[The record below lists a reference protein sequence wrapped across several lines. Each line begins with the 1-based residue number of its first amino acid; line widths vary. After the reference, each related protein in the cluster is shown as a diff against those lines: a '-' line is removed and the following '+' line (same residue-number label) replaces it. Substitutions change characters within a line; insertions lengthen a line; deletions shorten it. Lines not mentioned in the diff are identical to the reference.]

1 MINIDWEEVHGG
13 IKYYCVLN
21 GQSFGPVTFK
31 QFANM
36 LQFEIVSAETLTW
49 ADGLTDWQPAKN
61 IDQLCLLFGTI
72 PTVFPTP
79 YVPTPAPQKVE
90 TVKEA
95 GAVQTEKIVKTAPRA
110 EQKNTAATDL
120 SALCAEITGRTYID
134 TLHLNR
140 SWILPKFV
148 EMGTYN
154 HKKSFEYNYKTKLK
168 TLDYTKAW
176 NTLVRNFKALA
187 EMNDKTSA
195 TYKIRAGW
203 WNKPVA
209 VAMAKVD
216 LELLKDYV
224 DGYVAVHK
232 NCNAG
237 KYVIIP
243 KMRGVKCGKPY
254 RENYYY
260 CEEPQNS
267 PLHGWSKQNRK
278 ERNLPNLYKQMEDLI
293 SQIQNAGNDVELY
306 NAVKQYDDKR
316 VTHSEFFEKSS
327 SSAYPDEFLNAYTG
341 DGAYSSMMTIAKH
354 LNLQFQ
360 DDEGDKMSRDACV
373 MAIAQK
379 AIDSGFDGQE
389 MLQFFIEKY
398 IDSGIFDVD
407 DYRN

>member
-1 MINIDWEEVHGG
+1 MNNIDWEEVHGG

-21 GQSFGPVTFK
+21 GQSFGPVTFR

-49 ADGLTDWQPAKN
+49 ADGMTDWQPAKN

-79 YVPTPAPQKVE
+79 YVPAPAPQKVE

-95 GAVQTEKIVKTAPRA
+95 EAVQTEKIVKTAPRA
-110 EQKNTAATDL
+110 EQKDTAATDL

-203 WNKPVA
+203 WNKQVA

-224 DGYVAVHK
+224 NGYA
-232 NCNAG
+232 NERDNSFAG
-237 KYVIIP
+237 NYVIIP
-243 KMRGVKCGKPY
+243 KMRGVKCGKHY
-254 RENYYY
+254 KENYYY
-260 CEEPQNS
+260 CEEPQKT
-267 PLHGWSKQNRK
+267 PFHGWGKKNCK
-278 ERNLPNLYKQMEDLI
+278 ERNLPALYKQIELLTQ
-293 SQIQNAGNDVELY
+293 QIQRAENDKELY
-306 NAVKQYDDKR
+306 NAVKQYNDKR
-316 VTHSEFFEKSS
+316 VTSSHFFETIDID
-327 SSAYPDEFLNAYTG
+327 YPNEFSNAYTG
-341 DGAYSSMMTIAKH
+341 DGAYSSMMTIVKH
-354 LNLQFQ
+354 LNLQYK
-360 DDEGDKMSRDACV
+360 DDEGNKMTRDACV
-373 MAIAQK
+373 MEIAQR
-379 AIDSGFDGQE
+379 AIDTDFDGNE
-389 MLQFFIEKY
+389 MLNFFVEKY
-398 IDSGIFDVD
+398 IDSGIFDAD
-407 DYRN
+407 NYRN

>member
-1 MINIDWEEVHGG
+1 MNNIDWEAVHGG

-21 GQSFGPVTFK
+21 GQSFGPVTFN

-36 LQFEIVSAETLTW
+36 LQFEIVSADTLTW

-61 IDQLCLLFGTI
+61 IDQLCLLFGTS

-79 YVPTPAPQKVE
+79 YVPAPAPRKASKVE
-90 TVKEA
+90 EVATVQAEEPIKTTDYA
-95 GAVQTEKIVKTAPRA
+95 GHKDTD
-110 EQKNTAATDL
+110 ATDL

-140 SWILPKFV
+140 SWVLPKFV

-154 HKKSFEYNYKTKLK
+154 HKKRFDSNYETKLK
-168 TLDYTKAW
+168 SLDYTKAW
-176 NTLVRNFKALA
+176 NTLVRNYKALA
-187 EMNDKTSA
+187 EMKDKTAA
-195 TYKIRAGW
+195 TYKIRSGW
-203 WNKPVA
+203 WNKQVA
-209 VAMAKVD
+209 VAMAKLD

-224 DGYVAVHK
+224 NGYVAVH
-232 NCNAG
+232 NNSSAG
-237 KYVIIP
+237 AYVIIP
-243 KMRGVKCGKPY
+243 QMRGVKRGKPY

-260 CEEPQNS
+260 CEEPQKS
-267 PLHGWSKQNRK
+267 PRHGWSKQNRK
-278 ERNLPNLYKQMEDLI
+278 ERNLPNLYKQMEGLI

-316 VTHSEFFEKSS
+316 VTHSECFKISS
-327 SSAYPDEFLNAYTG
+327 SSAYPDEFLNAYKG

-360 DDEGDKMSRDACV
+360 DDEGDEMSRDACV

-379 AIDSGFDGQE
+379 AIDSAFDGQE

-398 IDSGIFDVD
+398 IDSGIFDTD

>member
-1 MINIDWEEVHGG
+1 MINIDWEAVHGG

-21 GQSFGPVTFK
+21 GQSFGPVTFR

-61 IDQLCLLFGTI
+61 IDQLCLLFGTS

-79 YVPTPAPQKVE
+79 YIPAPAPRKASKVE
-90 TVKEA
+90 EVATVQAEEPVKATDYA
-95 GAVQTEKIVKTAPRA
+95 GHKDTD
-110 EQKNTAATDL
+110 ATDL

-140 SWILPKFV
+140 SWVLPKFV

-154 HKKSFEYNYKTKLK
+154 HKKRFDSNYETKLK
-168 TLDYTKAW
+168 SLDYTKAW
-176 NTLVRNFKALA
+176 NTLVRNYKALA
-187 EMNDKTSA
+187 EMKDKTAA
-195 TYKIRAGW
+195 TYKIRSGW
-203 WNKPVA
+203 WNKKVA
-209 VAMAKVD
+209 VAMAKLD

-224 DGYVAVHK
+224 NGYVAVH
-232 NCNAG
+232 NNSSAG
-237 KYVIIP
+237 AYVIIP
-243 KMRGVKCGKPY
+243 QMRGVKRGKPY

-260 CEEPQNS
+260 CEEPQKS
-267 PLHGWSKQNRK
+267 PRHGWSKQNRK
-278 ERNLPNLYKQMEDLI
+278 ERNLPNLYKQMEGLI

-316 VTHSEFFEKSS
+316 VTHSECFKISS
-327 SSAYPDEFLNAYTG
+327 SSAYPDEFLNAYKG

-360 DDEGDKMSRDACV
+360 DDEGDEMSRDACV

-398 IDSGIFDVD
+398 IDSGIFDTD

>member
-203 WNKPVA
+203 WNKQVA

>member
-1 MINIDWEEVHGG
+1 MINIDWEAVHGG

-21 GQSFGPVTFK
+21 GQSFGPVTFR

-61 IDQLCLLFGTI
+61 IDQLCLLFGTS

-79 YVPTPAPQKVE
+79 YVPAPAPRKASKVE
-90 TVKEA
+90 EVATVQAEEPVKATDYA
-95 GAVQTEKIVKTAPRA
+95 GHKDTD
-110 EQKNTAATDL
+110 ATDL

-154 HKKSFEYNYKTKLK
+154 HKKRFDSNYETQLK
-168 TLDYTKAW
+168 SLDYAKAW
-176 NTLVRNFKALA
+176 NTLVRNYKALA
-187 EMNDKTSA
+187 EMKDKTAA
-195 TYKIRAGW
+195 TYKIRSGW
-203 WNKPVA
+203 WNKQVA
-209 VAMAKVD
+209 VAMAKLD

-224 DGYVAVHK
+224 EGYVAVH
-232 NCNAG
+232 NNSSAG
-237 KYVIIP
+237 AYVIIP
-243 KMRGVKCGKPY
+243 QMRGVKCGKPY

-260 CEEPQNS
+260 CEEPQKS
-267 PLHGWSKQNRK
+267 PRHGWSKQNRK
-278 ERNLPNLYKQMEDLI
+278 ERNLPNLYKQMEGLI

-306 NAVKQYDDKR
+306 KAVKQYDDKR
-316 VTHSEFFEKSS
+316 VTHSECFKISS
-327 SSAYPDEFLNAYTG
+327 SSAYPDEFLNAYKG

-360 DDEGDKMSRDACV
+360 DDEGNEMSRDACV

-379 AIDSGFDGQE
+379 AINTDFDGNE
-389 MLQFFIEKY
+389 MLNFFVEKY
-398 IDSGIFDVD
+398 IDSGIFDTD

>member
-203 WNKPVA
+203 WNKQVA

-360 DDEGDKMSRDACV
+360 DDEGDEMSRDACV